1 LRIALARLAGLLLI
15 LTALT
20 GIILMA
26 GGLYWTLVMLP
37 DTYEDLHNNVR
48 VLNEALATTSEGLVL
63 AEQSLE
69 MSISSTVT
77 LEDTIIAT
85 GRSIR
90 DTTPMLETM
99 VLLSRDDL
107 PNAVSSAQLSIDA
120 AQDSAEIIDN
130 VLSFITGLPFVP
142 RDLYNPPV
150 PLHVA
155 LGQVSESLENIPESL
170 ETIEASL
177 TTTGLNLIEI
187 EDDIYLI
194 AADVNEIN
202 TSMVEARG
210 IIYNYQV
217 LIGDLQTRT
226 DDLEAG
232 LPESFDILTLFLT
245 VVFVWAGLSQIGL
258 LFLGFSILAP
268 PR

>member
-1 LRIALARLAGLLLI
+1 LRIAFARLAGLLLI

-20 GIILMA
+20 GVIIMA
-26 GGLYWTLVMLP
+26 GGLYWTLYMLP
-37 DTYEDLHNNVR
+37 DTYENIQNNILI
-48 VLNEALATTSEGLVL
+48 LNDALNTTSEGLIL
-63 AEQSLE
+63 AENSIE
-69 MSISSTVT
+69 TSISSTTT
-77 LEDTIIAT
+77 LEATITAT

-90 DTTPMLETM
+90 GTTPMLETM
-99 VLLSRDDL
+99 VLLARDDL

-130 VLSFITGLPFVP
+130 VLSFLASLPLVP

-170 ETIEASL
+170 ETIEVSL
-177 TTTGLNLIEI
+177 TNTGLNLIEI

-202 TSMVEARG
+202 ASMVEARG
-210 IIYNYQV
+210 VISEYQV
-217 LIGDLQTRT
+217 LIIDLQTRT
-226 DDLEAG
+226 DNLERS
-232 LPESFDILTLFLT
+232 LPDMFNQLTLLLT
-245 VVFVWAGLSQIGL
+245 VIFVWAGLSQIGL

-268 PR
+268 PV